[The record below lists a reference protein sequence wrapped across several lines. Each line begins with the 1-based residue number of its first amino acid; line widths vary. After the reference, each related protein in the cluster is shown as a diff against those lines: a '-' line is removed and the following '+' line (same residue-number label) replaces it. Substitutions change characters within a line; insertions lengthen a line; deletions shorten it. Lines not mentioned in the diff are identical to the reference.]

1 LYALAIAIMLG
12 VRTSIGNTNTH
23 MNGEKRRWLSSDDFM
38 ATEKYK
44 FKPAGSARTPPHQL
58 GHTFKFK
65 DYSPIAFAYLRRLFG
80 INEFDFLIS
89 VCGNAN
95 FIEFISNA
103 KSGQFFFYSSDGK
116 FMIKTMTNAESKF
129 LRRILPHYFRHCCQN
144 PNTMLTKFLGMY
156 RVKLYHLRRNVKFV
170 IMNSV
175 YYTEKPLHSFFDLKG
190 SVTGRAAKP
199 GQDVKK
205 DNDLRDNLPQEAIAL
220 EPYTR
225 RRLREQLVADCE
237 FMRRMKI
244 MDYSLLIGI
253 HHIPPKGKGV
263 KTEQNVG
270 STGFRFSDIR
280 KESLSIRNMLRSS
293 IGSSIKDSP
302 SMKDA
307 SLNSNSL
314 KSENEASSASLP
326 TDFGSNGSDSDLY
339 QPVGILKK
347 AGSAPTV
354 CLRESEPLK
363 DETKDSERPFAPLA
377 MYEHGLDYD
386 DDNSYLEGSPQNPL
400 ESITPDEVDESRRNL
415 DLKKEQT
422 IEKLY
427 WPFHLLHDIHG
438 HRRSVAGNCP
448 VCNSSGEH
456 TAARANGAIASS
468 LICTCGKFEG
478 AKLGIG
484 GAKIPS
490 FTAPLS
496 LRKDGGLMMDTTGI
510 DIPFKAK
517 TSSGKENVC
526 EGKIFY
532 MGIIDI
538 LQQYNT
544 RKRFETT
551 YHRVQGSGW
560 HDHSCVHPDVY
571 ADRFIKFF
579 DEYSQGNPDNE
590 DLNKHFDDENQE

>member
-1 LYALAIAIMLG
+1 MLG

-23 MNGEKRRWLSSDDFM
+23 MNGEKKRWLSSDDFM

-44 FKPAGSARTPPHQL
+44 FKPAGSTRTPPHQL

-175 YYTEKPLHSFFDLKG
+175 YYTEKPLHVFYDLKG

-225 RRLREQLVADCE
+225 RRIREQLVADCE

-270 STGFRFSDIR
+270 TTGFRFSDMR
-280 KESLSIRNMLRSS
+280 KETLSIRNLLRSS
-293 IGSSIKDSP
+293 IGSS
-302 SMKDA
+302 MKDT
-307 SLNSNSL
+307 SLNNNSNH
-314 KSENEASSASLP
+314 KSEYDAPSALLP
-326 TDFGSNGSDSDLY
+326 ADFDSTGADSDSVSH
-339 QPVGILKK
+339 PVGILKK
-347 AGSAPTV
+347 AGSAPAI
-354 CLRESEPLK
+354 CLKESEAVK
-363 DETKDSERPFAPLA
+363 DETKDSDRHFASLA
-377 MYEHGLDYD
+377 MYEHGVDDD
-386 DDNSYLEGSPQNPL
+386 DDNSYLEGSAQNPL
-400 ESITPDEVDESRRNL
+400 KQTIQEPDEATRNL
-415 DLKKEQT
+415 ELKKEQT

-438 HRRSVAGNCP
+438 YRRSVAGNCP
-448 VCNSSGEH
+448 VCSNVSGESSGTE
-456 TAARANGAIASS
+456 ANGEVSESNLA
-468 LICTCGKFEG
+468 CTCGKFEG

-496 LRKDGGLMMDTTGI
+496 FRKDGGIMMDTAET
-510 DIPFKAK
+510 DLPFKAK
-517 TSSGKENVC
+517 TASGKENLC
-526 EGKIFY
+526 EGKILY

-544 RKRFETT
+544 RKRFETS

-579 DEYSQGNPDNE
+579 DEYTQRGSDKKGPSKNSGNEKQD
-590 DLNKHFDDENQE
+590 